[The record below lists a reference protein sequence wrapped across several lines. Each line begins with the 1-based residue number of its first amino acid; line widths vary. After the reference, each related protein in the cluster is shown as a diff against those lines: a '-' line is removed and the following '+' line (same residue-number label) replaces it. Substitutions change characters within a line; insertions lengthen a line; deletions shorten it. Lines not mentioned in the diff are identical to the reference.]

1 VRRSTTLT
9 LPERQYLPRHSR
21 AAGALSADYS
31 GLLVLQVA
39 PEYPAL
45 HVHAPFSAEHVP
57 LPLHEVAA
65 KQYVP
70 QVGP

>member
-1 VRRSTTLT
+1 VRRSTNLT
-9 LPERQYLPRHSR
+9 LPERQYLLRHSR
-21 AAGALSADYS
+21 TAGALSAGYP
-31 GLLVLQVA
+31 GVLVLQVA

-45 HVHAPFSAEHVP
+45 HVHAPFSAEQVP
-57 LPLHEVAA
+57 LPLHDVAA